1 MTQRLNCTSNHKKKL
16 QKAIKGLIAKIGF
29 KALFLLFVAAKGGVV
44 QVVSQLSFRFS
55 IPQSKIA
62 QID

>member
-1 MTQRLNCTSNHKKKL
+1 MTQRLSCTSNHKKKL

-29 KALFLLFVAAKGGVV
+29 KALLLLFVAAKGGVV